1 MKICLISNL
10 FPPIERGGAEKVAQA
25 MARGLRKAGHDVF
38 IISTKPQGEFKQEI
52 EDNLKIYR
60 FRPLNI
66 YYYLND
72 FKHHAIVRLLWH
84 FFDIFNF
91 HSYFVIK
98 KILINEKPDLVISHC
113 LMGIGFLLPT
123 LIKRLKIKHFH
134 VIHDV
139 QLAVPSGL
147 ILKCQENN
155 FAISGFLTNW
165 YTKLCAK
172 LFSGIN
178 LIISPSKWLLDFY
191 LNKDFFK
198 QTKTVV
204 LTNPLQTQPFDQPKK
219 CKQNKY
225 LFIGQIKPHKGIQWL
240 IDVWEKNNLM
250 SELIIIGDG
259 DKLIVQKQNIKVIG
273 RKNQQEIMDQ
283 FQQIDFLIMPSLCYE
298 NSPTLIPLSFA
309 CATPLIVANIGGAGE
324 AVNETNGFKFESK
337 DEADFLQ
344 KLRQSMELPNAE
356 YTKLSQ
362 NCLLQAK
369 NYSFDTYIS
378 QILANID

>member
-147 ILKCQENN
+147 ILKGQENN
-155 FAISGFLTNW
+155 FAIS
-165 YTKLCAK
+165 
-172 LFSGIN
+172 
-178 LIISPSKWLLDFY
+178 
-191 LNKDFFK
+191 
-198 QTKTVV
+198 
-204 LTNPLQTQPFDQPKK
+204 
-219 CKQNKY
+219 
-225 LFIGQIKPHKGIQWL
+225 
-240 IDVWEKNNLM
+240 
-250 SELIIIGDG
+250 
-259 DKLIVQKQNIKVIG
+259 
-273 RKNQQEIMDQ
+273 
-283 FQQIDFLIMPSLCYE
+283 
-298 NSPTLIPLSFA
+298 
-309 CATPLIVANIGGAGE
+309 
-324 AVNETNGFKFESK
+324 
-337 DEADFLQ
+337 
-344 KLRQSMELPNAE
+344 
-356 YTKLSQ
+356 
-362 NCLLQAK
+362 
-369 NYSFDTYIS
+369 
-378 QILANID
+378 

>member
-1 MKICLISNL
+1 M
-10 FPPIERGGAEKVAQA
+10 
-25 MARGLRKAGHDVF
+25 
-38 IISTKPQGEFKQEI
+38 
-52 EDNLKIYR
+52 
-60 FRPLNI
+60 
-66 YYYLND
+66 
-72 FKHHAIVRLLWH
+72 
-84 FFDIFNF
+84 
-91 HSYFVIK
+91 
-98 KILINEKPDLVISHC
+98 
-113 LMGIGFLLPT
+113 
-123 LIKRLKIKHFH
+123 
-134 VIHDV
+134 
-139 QLAVPSGL
+139 
-147 ILKCQENN
+147 
-155 FAISGFLTNW
+155 TNW

-298 NSPTLIPLSFA
+298 NSPTVIPLSFA
-309 CATPLIVANIGGAGE
+309 CATPVIVANIG
-324 AVNETNGFKFESK
+324 
-337 DEADFLQ
+337 
-344 KLRQSMELPNAE
+344 
-356 YTKLSQ
+356 
-362 NCLLQAK
+362 
-369 NYSFDTYIS
+369 
-378 QILANID
+378 